1 VHSKLNCYQI
11 DQSHSIIISALAAEA
26 KKKAQRTKT
35 GKKLIKKKG

>member
-26 KKKAQRTKT
+26 EKKEIVPEEQRRA
-35 GKKLIKKKG
+35 KKEL